1 MSFMRRVVR
10 GSQISS
16 NPYEY
21 LKNRKYRHFINC
33 ITELIQR
40 IERRIK

>member
-21 LKNRKYRHFINC
+21 LKNRKYRQGTNFV
-33 ITELIQR
+33 LQS
-40 IERRIK
+40 